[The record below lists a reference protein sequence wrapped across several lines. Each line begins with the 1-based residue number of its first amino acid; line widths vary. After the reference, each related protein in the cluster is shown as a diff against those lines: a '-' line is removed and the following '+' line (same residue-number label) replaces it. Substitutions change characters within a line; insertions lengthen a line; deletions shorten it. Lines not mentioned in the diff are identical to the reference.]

1 MRAIL
6 FDKDGTL
13 LDFERTWTPLLNR
26 VALEIAKGDETM
38 AGTLLDAGGLDPAT
52 GKFRS
57 GSVIGAGTTDLIVRL
72 WYPKLKGAAFS
83 AKVEKMD
90 RVFAAHGGAHS
101 APIDGAAVA
110 LDLLAAR
117 GFVMGVATNDA
128 TIAARAALTATGMIR
143 NLPHVFGYD
152 SVPEPKPAADMVFAF
167 CEAARVAPPDVVV
180 VGDNTHD
187 LVMARNAGAA
197 LAIGVTSG
205 NSAAT
210 DLAPLADAVLGSIR
224 DLPATGPASWFWRP
238 LLLSTR
244 RAGRLSWPASPYL
257 PKRKLPKP

>member
-13 LDFERTWTPLLNR
+13 LDFERTWTPLMKR
-26 VALEIAKGDETM
+26 MVLEAARG
-38 AGTLLDAGGLDPAT
+38 DAGQAAEMLAAGGYDADK

-57 GSVIGAGTTDLIVRL
+57 GSVVAAGTSELIVRL
-72 WYPKLKGAAFS
+72 WFPRLRGAALD

-90 RVFAAHGGAHS
+90 RVFAAHGRAHS
-101 APIDGAAVA
+101 VPIDGVNAA

-128 TIAARAALTATGMIR
+128 TAAALASLESTGMIR

-152 SVPEPKPAADMVFAF
+152 SVAAPKPAADMVHAF
-167 CEAARVAPPDVVV
+167 CAAARVTPAETIV
-180 VGDNTHD
+180 VGDNAHD
-187 LVMARNAGAA
+187 LIMARSAGAA

-205 NSAAT
+205 NSAAE
-210 DLAPLADAVLGSIR
+210 DLAPLADVVIGSIR
-224 DLPATGPASWFWRP
+224 ELPAW
-238 LLLSTR
+238 LHQN
-244 RAGRLSWPASPYL
+244 
-257 PKRKLPKP
+257 KK